1 MIDKNMSYVMSGAK
15 ILKLLEL
22 IDDLKHVAIE
32 YAEEI
37 DDDVEKI
44 ENNYETLIDEILRC
58 EIFSEINYN
67 DMIGQ
72 YTLDDIMNKVGL
84 DYSKE

>member
-32 YAEEI
+32 YAEET

-44 ENNYETLIDEILRC
+44 ENNYETLMDASSSSTITHVHSLP
-58 EIFSEINYN
+58 
-67 DMIGQ
+67 
-72 YTLDDIMNKVGL
+72 
-84 DYSKE
+84 

>member
-22 IDDLKHVAIE
+22 IDDLKDVAIE
-32 YAEEI
+32 YAEET

-44 ENNYETLIDEILRC
+44 ENNYETLMDEILRC

-72 YTLDDIMNKVGL
+72 YTLDDIMDKVGL
-84 DYSKE
+84 NYSKE

>member
-1 MIDKNMSYVMSGAK
+1 MSYVMSRAK

-32 YAEEI
+32 YAEET

-44 ENNYETLIDEILRC
+44 ENNYERLMDEILRC

-72 YTLDDIMNKVGL
+72 YTLDDIMDKVGL
-84 DYSKE
+84 DYSNE